1 MATAGPRRD
10 IVVIG
15 GSAGAV
21 EAAQHVVRGL
31 PAGLPAAVFVVVH
44 IPATSTSA
52 LPSILSR
59 AGVLPAAHAGEG
71 DPIVHGRILIA
82 PPDRH
87 LLIGRERVHL
97 SHGPREHGH
106 RPSTDALFRSA
117 ARHHGGRVIGV
128 VLSGMLGDGALGL
141 ARIVERG
148 GLGIVQDPRDA
159 AFAPM
164 PEHAVA
170 LANPQHVIGLD
181 EIAPMIVRSV
191 QEEAPLSAERAATG
205 GHDADGQPALHARV
219 ADNNGDYFEDEQ
231 MEQVE
236 EAVSFGDDQPGRP
249 SGYACPDC
257 GGVLWEREGAEA
269 LELVCRIGHLYN
281 LDGVLEAKNSALEG
295 ALWAAVRAL
304 EEQASLVRRLAAAQ
318 PEGSRAADQFLAQA
332 VDRDRQV
339 RLLRDLVESRN

>member
-1 MATAGPRRD
+1 MATADARRD

-21 EAAQHVVRGL
+21 EAAQHVVAGL
-31 PAGLPAAVFVVVH
+31 PADLPAAVFVVVH
-44 IPATSTSA
+44 VPATSTSA

-59 AGVLPAAHAGEG
+59 AGALPAAHAGDG

-82 PPDRH
+82 PPDSH

-117 ARHHGGRVIGV
+117 ARHHGGRVVGV

-164 PEHAVA
+164 PERAVA
-170 LANPQHVIGLD
+170 LANPQHILGLD
-181 EIAPMIVRSV
+181 EIAAMIVRSV
-191 QEEAPLSAERAATG
+191 EVEEPLVVAPASASRGDPDEQLAHA
-205 GHDADGQPALHARV
+205 ARV
-219 ADNNGDYFEDEQ
+219 DHNDGDYVEDEL
-231 MEQVE
+231 VRDVDD
-236 EAVSFGDDQPGRP
+236 AVSAGDDEPGRP

-281 LDGVLEAKNSALEG
+281 LDSVFKAKNSALEG
-295 ALWAAVRAL
+295 ALWAAARAL

-318 PEGSRAADQFLAQA
+318 PEGSRAGEQYLAQA
-332 VDRDRQV
+332 ADRDLQV
-339 RLLRDLVESRN
+339 RLLRDLIESRR

>member
-1 MATAGPRRD
+1 M
-10 IVVIG
+10 VIG

-21 EAAQHVVRGL
+21 EAAQHVVAAL
-31 PAGLPAAVFVVVH
+31 PAGLPAAVFVVIH

-52 LPSILSR
+52 LPSILAR
-59 AGVLPAAHAGEG
+59 AGALPAAHAGEG
-71 DPIVHGRILIA
+71 DPIVPGRILVA
-82 PPDRH
+82 PPDSH
-87 LLIGRERVHL
+87 LLVGRERVHL

-106 RPSTDALFRSA
+106 RPSSDALFRSA
-117 ARHHGGRVIGV
+117 ARHHDGRVIGV

-141 ARIVERG
+141 ARIVESG
-148 GLGIVQDPRDA
+148 GLAIVQDPGNA

-164 PEHAVA
+164 PERAVA
-170 LANPQHVIGLD
+170 LANPQHVVSLD
-181 EIAPMIVRSV
+181 EIGPMIVRSV
-191 QEEAPLSAERAATG
+191 EPEVPLVAT
-205 GHDADGQPALHARV
+205 PAGITARDPDEQLAHHARV
-219 ADNNGDYFEDEQ
+219 ADSNGDYVEDEQ
-231 MEQVE
+231 MEDVE

-281 LDGVLEAKNSALEG
+281 LDSLFEAKNSALEG

-304 EEQASLVRRLAAAQ
+304 EEQASLMRRMAAAQ
-318 PEGSRAADQFLAQA
+318 ADGSRSQEQFVEQA

-339 RLLRDLVESRN
+339 QLLRDLIEARR